1 MVIIMG
7 NKFGVYD
14 QNFTFII
21 KYGNKL
27 ILDCQQNLNFNNCK
41 VLAFATAMR
50 ESKKHSLVECF
61 AGFFKLAILRFS
73 SATGSR
79 WVEIRGCRAWAAA
92 WESGFDFAVIP
103 ESPSPV
109 CTELTCG

>member
-1 MVIIMG
+1 M
-7 NKFGVYD
+7 N
-14 QNFTFII
+14 

-27 ILDCQQNLNFNNCK
+27 ILDCQQNLNFNHCK
-41 VLAFATAMR
+41 VLVFANNFLIVRSPVPTD
-50 ESKKHSLVECF
+50 
-61 AGFFKLAILRFS
+61 
-73 SATGSR
+73 SR
-79 WVEIRGCRAWAAA
+79 WVEVSGCRAWAAA